1 VVVEDNETDLYP
13 LQRFLSAE
21 PPVQHLLRAR
31 DGEEGIELLNEFASG
46 GRGSLPALIVVDLNL
61 PRVNGHEVLA
71 HLRAQQVF
79 QKTPVIVVTSCEA
92 EAERKKAIEGG
103 ADGYFV
109 KPFDIASYRRL
120 PDAIAEAR
128 RVRAERLAHPQT
140 GVS

>member
-1 VVVEDNETDLYP
+1 MVVEDNETDLYL
-13 LQRFLSAE
+13 LQLFLSAE

-46 GRGSLPALIVVDLNL
+46 GRGSLPDLIVVDLNL

-71 HLRAQQVF
+71 YLRAQQAF

-103 ADGYFV
+103 ADAYFV

-128 RVRAERLAHPQT
+128 RVRSERMAHPQN
-140 GVS
+140 GDS

>member
-1 VVVEDNETDLYP
+1 MVVEDNETDLY
-13 LQRFLSAE
+13 LLKRFLSAE

-31 DGEEGIELLNEFASG
+31 DGEEGIELLDELASG
-46 GRGSLPALIVVDLNL
+46 GRGSLPDLIVVDLNL

-71 HLRAQQVF
+71 HLRAQQAF
-79 QKTPVIVVTSCEA
+79 QKTPVIVVTSSEA
-92 EAERKKAIEGG
+92 ESERKKAIEGG

-120 PDAIAEAR
+120 PDAIAQAR